1 MIVLALDQLYGTLMR
16 KMRTGKGV
24 AGSPKRLTRTMWSPP
39 LIALLLFVVCALC
52 AHVALAQTVYS
63 SIVGT
68 VTDNSGAVIPD
79 ANVTVTKTETNEAR
93 QATTNEAGVYTLNTV
108 PTGSYRVT
116 ISKSGFKRFEAENI
130 LASPNTVVRVDA
142 SLSVGEQT
150 ETINVSAET
159 ASLQTDSADVHGDIS
174 AVALE
179 DLPQPTR
186 TYEGA
191 IALLPGVAPPTTNGG
206 GTNNPV
212 RSMQLTVNGT
222 SGSGTNV
229 RVDGMSATNP
239 YVQYYSTAVPSM
251 EAIETVN
258 VVSATAGADEG
269 MVNGA
274 AVNVQIKSGTNSFHG
289 SVYEYHIDNLMK
301 ARPYFLPTTTTKLPK
316 LVDNDTGGTVGG
328 PILKERLFYFGS
340 YEGDFLHQGNSNT
353 VSVPTDKVKAGI
365 MTSSANPIYDPSTG
379 NPDGTG
385 RTAFTANTIPSGRIS
400 PIAQKVIALIPEPNL
415 PGESNNY
422 FVNTPSYYKLHKID
436 TKVDWVATDKLRIFG
451 RFSDYP
457 YNVTQATVFGPILS
471 GANNALQFGN
481 IYAISISG
489 TYIVTPHFVVDG
501 LFGLTHSTQSQQPP
515 NTNVRYGQDVLGI
528 PGSNLGN
535 LPQGGGMPQLNFTT
549 YSSYGKVSGA
559 LTYADPVFE
568 YTTNASW
575 TRGKHNLR
583 FGMDISQQ
591 HMNHFS
597 VTLTQL
603 TFGGGLTA
611 LKGGPSANQY
621 NSFAAFLLGLASTD
635 TSSYLSVNAA
645 TLRTWQYSPYI
656 SDQWQAT
663 RKLTVAVGTR
673 WDYYPV
679 PTRVDRGTEF
689 YNFQTNQF
697 EICGEGPIPRN
708 CGITVQKTLFSPR
721 VGIAYRPWESTV
733 VRAGYGLVPEQINM
747 SRDGVGSYPI
757 QLTYNGSGANS
768 YTPATTLVQGIPALP
783 NPDISSGVVPLPPG
797 ATFYTS
803 PKNFIR
809 GYTQSFNLTIERD
822 LGKGWLAQIGYVGTH
837 TLHEHTR
844 QNVNYGLPGGGAASQ
859 PFYNGTYAT
868 GITAAETEILPNES
882 MHYNALQST
891 LQHSFTHGFQVGT
904 SYTWSKWMGLC
915 CDANGDGAPNIPI
928 PQYQYLNRSLMPGDR
943 THNLQISGVAELPFG
958 KNKWFLRNGV
968 AAAIAG
974 GWQLNTVISFLSGAP
989 FSVTADATSLN
1000 APGSTQRANQV
1011 KTKVAILHGVGSN
1024 PYFDATAFTTVTTPT
1039 FGTASFDSLRG
1050 PGFKNADVSLFR
1062 NFRFRERY
1070 TMQARVE
1077 VLNVTNTPH
1086 FANPSAQVG
1095 TSSYDTTFATTP
1107 TSRTTDERYVRLG
1120 LKIHF

>member
-1 MIVLALDQLYGTLMR
+1 
-16 KMRTGKGV
+16 
-24 AGSPKRLTRTMWSPP
+24 
-39 LIALLLFVVCALC
+39 
-52 AHVALAQTVYS
+52 
-63 SIVGT
+63 
-68 VTDNSGAVIPD
+68 VTDASGAVIPG
-79 ANVTVTKTETNEAR
+79 AAVIITKTETNETR
-93 QATTNEAGVYTLNTV
+93 QGSTNEDGVYTLNTV
-108 PTGSYRVT
+108 PTGTYRVA
-116 ISKSGFKRFEAENI
+116 ISKAGFKRFDAENI
-130 LASPNTVVRVDA
+130 LASPNSVVRVDA
-142 SLSVGEQT
+142 SLSVGEQS
-150 ETINVSAET
+150 ETIGVSAET
-159 ASLQTDSADVHGDIS
+159 ATLQTDSADVHGDIS
-174 AVALE
+174 AAALE

-191 IALLPGVAPPTTNGG
+191 LALLPGVPPPTTNGG

-239 YVQYYSTAVPSM
+239 YVQYYSTAVPST

-274 AVNVQIKSGTNSFHG
+274 AVNVQIKSGSNSFHG
-289 SVYEYHIDNLMK
+289 SAYEYHIDNLFK
-301 ARPYFLPTTTTKLPK
+301 ARPYFLPATTTELPK
-316 LVDNDTGGTVGG
+316 LIDNDTGGTFGG
-328 PILKERLFYFGS
+328 PALRKRLFFFGS

-353 VSVPTDKVKAGI
+353 VSVPTDNVKAGI

-379 NPDGTG
+379 NSSGTG
-385 RTAFTANTIPSGRIS
+385 RTAFAGKTIPSGRIS
-400 PIAQKVIALIPEPNL
+400 PIAQKVVALIPEPNL

-422 FVNTPSYYKLHKID
+422 FVNTPSYYKLQKID
-436 TKVDWVATDKLRIFG
+436 TKVDWVATDKFRMFG
-451 RFSDYP
+451 RYSDYP

-489 TYIVTPHFVVDG
+489 TYIVTSHFVVDG

-515 NTNVRYGQDVLGI
+515 NTFTRYGQDVLGI

-559 LTYADPVFE
+559 LTYEDPVFE
-568 YTTNASW
+568 YTTNANW
-575 TRGKHNLR
+575 TKGTHNIR

-591 HMNHFS
+591 HMNHYS
-597 VTLTQL
+597 VALTQL

-611 LKGGPSANQY
+611 LNGGPAANQY

-635 TSSYLSVNAA
+635 TSSYLSVNAG

-656 SDQWQAT
+656 TDQLQAT
-663 RKLTVAVGTR
+663 RKLTVAIGTR

-679 PTRVDRGTEF
+679 PTRVDRGIEF
-689 YNFQTNQF
+689 YNFQSNQF
-697 EICGEGPIPRN
+697 EICGEGSIPTN

-721 VGIAYRPWESTV
+721 VGVAYRPWESTV
-733 VRAGYGLVPEQINM
+733 VRAGYSLVPEQINM
-747 SRDGVGSYPI
+747 ARDGIGSYPI

-768 YTPATTLVQGIPALP
+768 YTPVTTLAQGIPALP
-783 NPDISSGVVPLPPG
+783 NPDISSGIVPLPPG

-809 GYTQSFNLTIERD
+809 GYTQSYNLTIERD
-822 LGKGWLAQIGYVGTH
+822 LGKGWLAQVGYVGTH

-882 MHYNALQST
+882 MEYNALQST
-891 LQHSFTHGFQVGT
+891 LQHSFTHGFQAGA

-915 CDANGDGAPNIPI
+915 CDPNGDGAPNIPI
-928 PQYQYLNRSLMPGDR
+928 PQYQYLNRSEMPGDR
-943 THNLQISGVAELPFG
+943 THDLQINGIAELPFG
-958 KNKWFLRNGV
+958 KNKLFLRDGV

-974 GWQLNTVISFLSGAP
+974 GWQLNTIMGFVSGAP
-989 FSVTADATSLN
+989 FSVSADATSLN

-1011 KTKVAILHGVGSN
+1011 KPKVAILHGVGSN
-1024 PYFDATAFTTVTTPT
+1024 PYFDPTAFTTVTTPT

-1050 PGFKNADVSLFR
+1050 PGFKNADMSLFR
-1062 NFRFRERY
+1062 NFHFVERY
-1070 TMQARVE
+1070 TMQIRVE

-1120 LKIHF
+1120 MKIHF